1 MVDRPRRRWRWIPRS
16 GDDLLTGLDRKDQSH
31 GLRAFFATTITLSI
45 VVYRIAF
52 EFGAYHAVF
61 YWRIMDIFVV
71 SSVLLLG
78 AAVVRSTI
86 RVRPWM
92 RVILAIP
99 IVWLIARF
107 VQPFGAD
114 SNAEHVLD
122 LVLIGLSVAGLP
134 VTLIAAARIVAP
146 DYFTLPGRRLKIAA
160 LAIVALLGATG
171 FLVGQFNYRFTTC
184 HDYVIAGDDTP
195 GNCHKPPSSAP
206 SK

>member
-1 MVDRPRRRWRWIPRS
+1 MVDRPRRRWRWVPRTS
-16 GDDLLTGLDRKDQSH
+16 DDLLTGLDQKDQSH

-45 VVYRIAF
+45 VVFRIAF
-52 EFGAYHAVF
+52 ELGAYHAVF
-61 YWRIMDIFVV
+61 YWRVMDIFVV

-78 AAVVRSTI
+78 AAVVRGTI
-86 RVRPWM
+86 RVRPWT

-114 SNAEHVLD
+114 SNAEHVFD
-122 LVLIGLSVAGLP
+122 LVLIGLSVAFLP
-134 VTLIAAARIVAP
+134 VTLFAAARIVAP

-171 FLVGQFNYRFTTC
+171 FLVGQFNYRFTSC
-184 HDYVIAGDDTP
+184 QDYVTAGDNQP
-195 GNCHKPPSSAP
+195 SNCHKPPSSGP
-206 SK
+206 TR

>member
-1 MVDRPRRRWRWIPRS
+1 
-16 GDDLLTGLDRKDQSH
+16 
-31 GLRAFFATTITLSI
+31 LRAFFATTITLS
-45 VVYRIAF
+45 VVVFRIAF
-52 EFGAYHAVF
+52 ELGAYHAVF

-114 SNAEHVLD
+114 SSAEHVLD

-134 VTLIAAARIVAP
+134 VTLIAVARIVAP

-160 LAIVALLGATG
+160 LAIVAVLGVTG
-171 FLVGQFNYRFTTC
+171 FLVGQFNYRFTSC
-184 HDYVIAGDDTP
+184 QDYVTAGDDQP

>member
-1 MVDRPRRRWRWIPRS
+1 MVDKPRSRWRWVPRTS
-16 GDDLLTGLDRKDQSH
+16 DDLLIGLDRKDQSH

-52 EFGAYHAVF
+52 ELGAYHAVF
-61 YWRIMDIFVV
+61 YWRIMDIAVV
-71 SSVLLLG
+71 SSVLLLCAG
-78 AAVVRSTI
+78 VVRGTI

-92 RVILAIP
+92 RVILTIP
-99 IVWLIARF
+99 LVWLIARF

-114 SNAEHVLD
+114 SHAEHVFD
-122 LVLIGLSVAGLP
+122 LVLIGLSVACLP
-134 VTLIAAARIVAP
+134 VTLVAAARIIAP

-160 LAIVALLGATG
+160 LAIVAMLGVTG